1 MVYVIILND
10 ASTSNCGFKTFIL
23 KQKRNDMVRSDRNHI
38 MSDVANNPLSTSTSA
53 LKKRRK
59 MTLEQATSAG
69 KHGKADLHMHS
80 TYSDGCGTIEEILN
94 YVQTQTDLDVIAI
107 TDHDVI
113 EGSLRARDLWMNGS
127 YRFDFVV
134 GEEVT
139 TKEGHLLGLF
149 IEKQIPRG
157 LSMER
162 SIDLIHEQ
170 GGLAVVAHPLHRFFR
185 HSCQRHVMDRIFA
198 SKDVWFDGVE
208 TWNASFCGIYANYI
222 AMGTNREVYHI
233 PELGNS
239 DAHTLSGIGSGLTW
253 FNGKNSQDI
262 RSAIENGLTA
272 PGGKLWDMQAYYHW
286 VRYLMDKEKRESRR
300 PHAVIA

>member
-1 MVYVIILND
+1 ML
-10 ASTSNCGFKTFIL
+10 TSKRDQG
-23 KQKRNDMVRSDRNHI
+23 KQVLENVSHGTAM
-38 MSDVANNPLSTSTSA
+38 

-59 MTLEQATSAG
+59 MTREQAQYAG

-80 TYSDGCGTIEEILN
+80 TYSDGCATIEEILEH
-94 YVQTQTDLDVIAI
+94 VQNNTNLDVIAI

-113 EGSLRARDLWMNGS
+113 EGSLRARDLWSKGS

-139 TKEGHLLGLF
+139 TTQGHLLALF
-149 IEKQIPRG
+149 IEKRIPDG

-185 HSCQRHVMDRIFA
+185 HSCQRSVMDQIHA

-222 AMGTNREVYHI
+222 AMGTNREVYGL

-239 DAHTLSGIGSGLTW
+239 DAHTLSAIGSGVTW
-253 FNGKNSQDI
+253 FNGKTASEI
-262 RSAIENGLTA
+262 RAAIEQNASA
-272 PGGKLWDMQAYYHW
+272 PGGKMWDMQAYYHW
-286 VRYLMDKEKRESRR
+286 VRYLMNKEQREARR
-300 PHAVIA
+300 PAIA

>member
-1 MVYVIILND
+1 MLTRDQDHTTTIAEKNLG
-10 ASTSNCGFKTFIL
+10 TS
-23 KQKRNDMVRSDRNHI
+23 Q
-38 MSDVANNPLSTSTSA
+38 

-59 MTLEQATSAG
+59 MSLAQAYEAG

-80 TYSDGCGTIEEILN
+80 TYSDGCATIEEILEH
-94 YVQTQTDLDVIAI
+94 VQHHTDLDVIAI

-113 EGSLRARDLWMNGS
+113 DGSLRARDLWEKGN

-134 GEEVT
+134 GEEVST
-139 TKEGHLLGLF
+139 AEGHLLGLF

-185 HSCQRHVMDRIFA
+185 HSCQRHVMERIQA

-222 AMGTNREVYHI
+222 AMGANREVFHL

-239 DAHTLSGIGSGLTW
+239 DAHTLSGIGSGVTW
-253 FNGKNSQDI
+253 FNGKDAQSI
-262 RSAIENGLTA
+262 RTAIESGLTA
-272 PGGKLWDMQAYYHW
+272 PGGKLWDVQAYYHW
-286 VRYLMDKEKRESRR
+286 VRYLMDKETREARR
-300 PHAVIA
+300 PLPVVAAS